1 MAFFTKYFWCNF
13 QAKLTRTSSK
23 VCRWDLGDATWQ
35 YNLIVVCQMPSH
47 RMDWIYKSDCMG
59 HLLHVCGSAWHLSHT
74 CPWRCENL
82 NGSRWPCGAFARQM
96 HAGWRDCTVTWRK
109 EDDREITVLV
119 FSFLLLFADF
129 VVLLSL
135 APFCS
140 KWLSCSHFASFPS
153 HSHPLALCIP

>member
-13 QAKLTRTSSK
+13 QAKLIRTSSK

-119 FSFLLLFADF
+119 FHFCFFLRI
-129 VVLLSL
+129 LLSCCL
-135 APFCS
+135 LP
-140 KWLSCSHFASFPS
+140 LSVQSGLVAATLHHFQV
-153 HSHPLALCIP
+153 IPIL